1 MCTATISGA
10 QGSDKFAVTTYAGTN
25 ATGAVLSVGSVEA
38 QIGGQGKIGV
48 NALSIAI
55 DGVIASLRLRLA
67 PKVTP
72 RGKPA
77 TAHVSLDAFDASGA
91 AIVGPSDFQLPIALT
106 IQGDATHA
114 FRLHAVHESGESLTI
129 VKPTD
134 KIELEYDGDKQAS
147 PITVQADVTGPQDP
161 TASAQFGLHG
171 KPPPPPLG
179 TIYVLNLGPNDGR
192 SASVTE
198 YDGSADG
205 NVAPVRVLQLD
216 AKAYARSI
224 AIDPTGRLYVG
235 YLDSA
240 LGFSPGTG
248 QPDKNNIV
256 AVYAAGASGQ
266 DAPIAT
272 LNADAKTKST
282 LFPIAMAFDP
292 GGDFVTYGATTVD
305 HNTGDAMLTYAPSA
319 SGPVAPAH
327 GWNFSSPVINYA
339 GPSGLALDAAGN
351 FYLSGALK
359 AALGQSYGVFVA
371 SSADVGNPSADV
383 ARTLP
388 WDRTT
393 ELTPGLANDVALDS
407 SGEIFVSNILLA
419 GSGSATSCQ
428 GRANVFAGGPGG
440 GVTDTPPLRVLVLQ
454 GVFTADPTCS
464 SSRNPLQPFFPA
476 IQLYGT
482 TLFVADDF
490 NDAVSAFASSRGG
503 IVQSKTRIAG
513 TATLLDAPIAIAIS
527 PLSGSAPAEPVTGA
541 RAPARIRAQSAHLH
555 RAVQSSIKE

>member
-1 MCTATISGA
+1 MTAARAPWRLGSNAAGAVLLVLACACAGGPGTPDGPVVNSPGSGAPPPTGRVDVQLTVSVPLLRRGGMRPNYVSPNTRSLTIGLVTVRRRSGFRHRRVTVHTVRAAHGCKTSGGALVCTATISGA

-114 FRLHAVHESGESLTI
+114 FRLHAMHESGESLTI

-198 YDGSADG
+198 YDGSPTATSRRCASCSSMRRRTHAALQSIQRAGCTSATLIRRLDFRP
-205 NVAPVRVLQLD
+205 APVNRTRTISWRSTRP
-216 AKAYARSI
+216 AR
-224 AIDPTGRLYVG
+224 
-235 YLDSA
+235 
-240 LGFSPGTG
+240 
-248 QPDKNNIV
+248 
-256 AVYAAGASGQ
+256 AV
-266 DAPIAT
+266 
-272 LNADAKTKST
+272 
-282 LFPIAMAFDP
+282 
-292 GGDFVTYGATTVD
+292 
-305 HNTGDAMLTYAPSA
+305 
-319 SGPVAPAH
+319 
-327 GWNFSSPVINYA
+327 
-339 GPSGLALDAAGN
+339 
-351 FYLSGALK
+351 
-359 AALGQSYGVFVA
+359 
-371 SSADVGNPSADV
+371 
-383 ARTLP
+383 RTL
-388 WDRTT
+388 R
-393 ELTPGLANDVALDS
+393 
-407 SGEIFVSNILLA
+407 
-419 GSGSATSCQ
+419 
-428 GRANVFAGGPGG
+428 
-440 GVTDTPPLRVLVLQ
+440 
-454 GVFTADPTCS
+454 
-464 SSRNPLQPFFPA
+464 
-476 IQLYGT
+476 
-482 TLFVADDF
+482 
-490 NDAVSAFASSRGG
+490 
-503 IVQSKTRIAG
+503 
-513 TATLLDAPIAIAIS
+513 S
-527 PLSGSAPAEPVTGA
+527 P
-541 RAPARIRAQSAHLH
+541 R
-555 RAVQSSIKE
+555 